1 MEFGD
6 LDRSDRLRL
15 VRFLCSFAWAD
26 LEVQDAEKSFVHRT
40 VEKLGLDASE
50 TSKVE
55 QWLALPPPPEEVDPT
70 DIPVEHRQVF
80 LNVLLQLVGAD
91 GRIDSKEMET
101 LALFERLLRPEDDD
115 EITVM

>member
-6 LDRSDRLRL
+6 LDKSDRLRL
-15 VRFLCSFAWAD
+15 MRFLCSFAWAD

-40 VEKLGLDASE
+40 VEKLGLDEEE

-55 QWLALPPPPEEVDPT
+55 QWLKLPPLPEEVDPT
-70 DIPVEHRQVF
+70 DIPVEHRQMF
-80 LNVLLQLVGAD
+80 LNILLQLVGAD
-91 GRIDSKEMET
+91 GRVDSKEMET